1 MGSGLWLGSGVVAG
15 GEGVEHR
22 DLITLEVDGVGA
34 VIVTDVIWEPYRLV
48 DSGGEVVTAVS
59 GFLHELQASGRTTAT
74 QRSYALDLLRWFRFL
89 WALDVPWAHA
99 TRAEARD
106 FSRWLALVDKPR
118 RAGRVKQLA
127 GTANPVTGKRSPG
140 GKYAAST
147 LAHSETVLR
156 GFYAF
161 HLEAGTGPIINPFPL
176 VRERAGGR
184 AHAHHNPMEP
194 FGKERSGRYRP
205 RLAQR
210 VPRRIPDERFNQIF
224 AQLRSDR
231 DRALVAFWV
240 STGARAAELLGAR
253 GGDGDPGQQLITV
266 VRKGSRAVQQ
276 LPACADAFVWLR
288 LYQCSLDGAVPTG
301 ADDTLWWARR
311 GTPRPLTYHAARAMF
326 TRANQVLGANWSLL
340 SRPGARCRCCHRSV
354 SPGRS
359 PNPPYRSL
367 GNGLSTV
374 SAVRRGSWSAK
385 GLGSCCPGRCNGRPS
400 PSRSGRTRPRPPRS
414 ATARW
419 GRSDGGGA
427 DPISSGGVPSA
438 CGRVSRT

>member
-1 MGSGLWLGSGVVAG
+1 MWLGSGVVADV
-15 GEGVEHR
+15 EGVAQR
-22 DLITLEVDGVGA
+22 DLVTLCVDDVGSVVA
-34 VIVTDVIWEPYRLV
+34 SDVVWEPYRLV
-48 DSGGEVVTAVS
+48 DRSGAVVAAVS
-59 GFLHELQASGRTTAT
+59 EFLADLQASGRTAAT
-74 QRSYALDLLRWFRFL
+74 QRSCALDLLRWFRFL
-89 WALDVPWAHA
+89 WAVGVPWAQA

-106 FSRWLALVDKPR
+106 FSRWLGLVDKPR
-118 RAGRVKQLA
+118 RAGTAQQLA

-156 GFYAF
+156 GFYGF

-224 AQLRSDR
+224 AELRCDR

-253 GGDGDPGQQLITV
+253 NGDVDPGQQLITV

-276 LPACADAFVWLR
+276 LPASVDAFVWLR
-288 LYQCSLDGAVPTG
+288 LYQCCLDAKMPVGS
-301 ADDTLWWARR
+301 DDPLWWASR
-311 GTPRPLTYHAARAMF
+311 GAARPLTYHAARAMF
-326 TRANQVLGANWSLL
+326 TRANQALGANWSLHDL
-340 SRPGARCRCCHRSV
+340 RHTAAYRMARDPQLPLCDV
-354 SPGRS
+354 QWV
-359 PNPPYRSL
+359 L
-367 GNGLSTV
+367 GHAHLSTTQ
-374 SAVRRGSWSAK
+374 
-385 GLGSCCPGRCNGRPS
+385 LYLTPS
-400 PSRSGRTRPRPPRS
+400 PSEVIADVLAHHQRRRAAGVTEAGSSAMAVDAQRRSNGYRAESLAALFTKL
-414 ATARW
+414 AR
-419 GRSDGGGA
+419 
-427 DPISSGGVPSA
+427 
-438 CGRVSRT
+438 